1 MSTKL
6 TKVLAA
12 AGALAFTAFA
22 GEAWAIEGPT
32 PYLPG
37 VSVGIP
43 IGALPPPGFYF
54 SDDNV
59 IFNGGLKNGS
69 GNDLPININGYLN
82 IPSVLWV
89 PTWQP
94 LAGMNATIA
103 FDVVQPYNYFSTNV
117 SGSAAGFF
125 YTIVGANISWYFAPI
140 FVKAG

>member
-1 MSTKL
+1 MSTKV
-6 TKVLAA
+6 TKLIAG

-22 GEAWAIEGPT
+22 GQAWAIEGNT

-43 IGALPPPGFYF
+43 IGALPPPGFYA

-59 IFNGGLKNGS
+59 IINGGLVNNS
-69 GNDLPININGYLN
+69 GNAVKPPFNANVNAYLN

-94 LAGMNATIA
+94 LGFMNATVA
-103 FDVVQPYNYFSTNV
+103 FDAVEPYVQQSFN
-117 SGSAAGFF
+117 
-125 YTIVGANISWYFAPI
+125 ANNLGIPTT
-140 FVKAG
+140 